1 VAAAQ
6 FGSRACLCSAKSCRE
21 PQLWQLRRDTEH
33 CAQSTLQRTSCDR
46 QLDYSPFERLLGDIQ
61 TAYSAEDLSALRAM
75 VTPEMLSYFSEEL
88 AANASHGLINRVT
101 EIKLLQGDLAEAW
114 REARGDYATVAETAK
129 VIGGH

>member
-1 VAAAQ
+1 
-6 FGSRACLCSAKSCRE
+6 
-21 PQLWQLRRDTEH
+21 
-33 CAQSTLQRTSCDR
+33 
-46 QLDYSPFERLLGDIQ
+46 
-61 TAYSAEDLSALRAM
+61 M